1 MFPQKLKSKITVNLA
16 ILLMTG
22 MILIDF
28 VVIITV
34 RKLMVQAELSKG
46 YLFTSAIK
54 NQLMEFYQSE
64 SVKPNSG
71 FLDHLNKLSFEAG
84 VSCVFLSDRNQSR
97 QLVGDT
103 SSFLRNELEDLTHQ
117 ALKTK
122 GKKARFFG
130 STWDGIWNQEQSL
143 IISVPLFL
151 KNDVV
156 AGVGILLKLDDT
168 CKGLR
173 NTQRVL
179 LTYIIINTFILTLI
193 GCYRLM
199 RLIVKPMYRIIK
211 RAEEYKDEEEWF
223 LLSNKG
229 ESEFNKL
236 DKALNRMLR
245 RISDDKRKLHSTIQ
259 SLEETNCE
267 LKKAQNDMIRAEK
280 FATVGRLSSAMAHE
294 IGNPIGIVLGYLE
307 LLKQEEISEKEKKE
321 FIDRAENEINRIN
334 IIIKQLLD
342 FSRPSDGGFKAVSV
356 HEIVK
361 DVADVL
367 KLQPMM
373 LNIELALSLLAE
385 KHRVMANPNQ
395 LRQVFL
401 NLILNASDAISSVGN
416 NFRGEI
422 TIKSEVAVNHEPDGS
437 IHLPALKITCCDNGL
452 GIPQKNLD
460 KIFDPF
466 FTTKE
471 PGKGTGLG
479 LWVCFMIVEAA
490 GGIIRATS
498 QEGEGTRVT
507 ICLPLYDGEKGKTET
522 DTNDE

>member
-1 MFPQKLKSKITVNLA
+1 
-16 ILLMTG
+16 MTG

-54 NQLMEFYQSE
+54 NQLMDFYQSE
-64 SVKPNSG
+64 SVNPNSE
-71 FLDHLNKLSFEAG
+71 FLDHLNKISLEAG
-84 VSCVFLSDRNQSR
+84 VSCVFISDKNQSR

-103 SSFLRNELEDLTHQ
+103 PSFLRNELEDLTRQ
-117 ALKTK
+117 ALETK

-130 STWDGIWNQEQSL
+130 TTWDGIWKQEQSL

-151 KNDVV
+151 KNEAV
-156 AGVGILLKLDDT
+156 AGVGILLKLKDT

-179 LTYIIINTFILTLI
+179 LMYIIINTFILSLI
-193 GCYRLM
+193 GCFRITQLT
-199 RLIVKPMYRIIK
+199 VKPMHRIIK
-211 RAEEYKDEEEWF
+211 RAEEYKDEEELF
-223 LLSNKG
+223 LLSDKE

-236 DKALNRMLR
+236 YKALNRMLK
-245 RISDDKRKLHSTIQ
+245 RISDDKKKLHSTVR
-259 SLEETNCE
+259 SLEEANCE
-267 LKKAQNDMIRAEK
+267 LKKAQNDMISAEK
-280 FATVGRLSSAMAHE
+280 FATVGRLSSGMAHE

-321 FIDRAENEINRIN
+321 FIGRAENEINRIN

-342 FSRPSDGGFKAVSV
+342 FSRPSNGGFKAVSV
-356 HEIVK
+356 HEIIE

-367 KLQPMM
+367 KFQPMM

-401 NLILNASDAISSVGN
+401 NLILNAADAIFSAEN
-416 NFRGEI
+416 NFNGKI
-422 TIKSEVAVNHEPDGS
+422 TIKSELAVDSDIDGS
-437 IHLPALKITCCDNGL
+437 VPWPALKITCCDNGP
-452 GIPQKNLD
+452 GISEKNLD

-490 GGIIRATS
+490 GGKIRATS
-498 QEGEGTRVT
+498 QEGEGTRITV
-507 ICLPLYDGEKGKTET
+507 CLPLYDEEKGKTET
-522 DTNDE
+522 DMNDE